1 MKIEKTGGRP
11 GLFCLYYF
19 LVPCV
24 GQVGAGK
31 ENTVTPAFSLV
42 TPAQA
47 GVGLYSVSETNQKL
61 NVVKVRML

>member
-42 TPAQA
+42 SPAFSLVTPA
-47 GVGLYSVSETNQKL
+47 
-61 NVVKVRML
+61 